1 MEHANH
7 QHVPTLSVLMTV
19 FNGRK
24 YVREAIES
32 VLSQTYRDFE
42 FILIDDGSTDESHY
56 IAWEYATQDRRIRL
70 ISRPNKGLTKSL
82 NEGLIS
88 VRGKYVARM
97 DADDVCLPQ
106 RFEKQVKFLNA
117 NDDHVLVG
125 CRCML
130 VDPDGFP
137 ICEKRDIVFT
147 HEEIDSGLMRMSWP
161 VVHPAVIMRTD
172 ALRKVGGYNERYRT
186 NQDHDL
192 FLRLA
197 EVGKLANLDEVL
209 LLYRQH
215 FESVGFTKVELQTNT
230 VLEIAKA
237 AHARRG
243 VPIPGNFKAGP
254 ASVLHPREHHR
265 NWTWWA
271 LAAHN
276 IPTAR
281 RHAFAL
287 LRNSP
292 LSAQSWR
299 AMYCAVR
306 GH

>member
-1 MEHANH
+1 MHTHTH
-7 QHVPTLSVLMTV
+7 QPPPTVSVLMTV
-19 FNGRK
+19 YNGRK

-32 VLSQTYRDFE
+32 VLSQSYRDFE
-42 FILIDDGSTDESHY
+42 FVIIDDGSTDDSRY
-56 IAWEYATQDRRIRL
+56 IVWEYSTQDKRIRTFT
-70 ISRPNKGLTKSL
+70 RPNKGLTRSL

-88 VRGKYVARM
+88 VRGKYLARM
-97 DADDVCLPQ
+97 DADDVCLPT
-106 RFEKQVKFLNA
+106 RFEKQVKFLDENP
-117 NDDHVLVG
+117 DHVLVG
-125 CRCML
+125 CRCTL
-130 VDPDGFP
+130 IDPGGFP

-147 HEEIDSGLMRMSWP
+147 HEEIDAGLMRMSWP
-161 VVHPAVIMRTD
+161 VVHPAVMMRTD
-172 ALRKVGGYNERYRT
+172 AIRKVGGYDERYRT

-197 EVGKLANLDEVL
+197 EVGKLANLDEIL

-215 FESVGFTKVELQTNT
+215 FESVGFTKVEMQTNT

-237 AHARRG
+237 AHLRRG
-243 VPIPGNFKAGP
+243 VPIPKNLKAGP
-254 ASVLHPREHHR
+254 ARVLHPRDHHW

-271 LAAHN
+271 LAAQN

-287 LRNSP
+287 LRNAP
-292 LSAQSWR
+292 LSAASWR